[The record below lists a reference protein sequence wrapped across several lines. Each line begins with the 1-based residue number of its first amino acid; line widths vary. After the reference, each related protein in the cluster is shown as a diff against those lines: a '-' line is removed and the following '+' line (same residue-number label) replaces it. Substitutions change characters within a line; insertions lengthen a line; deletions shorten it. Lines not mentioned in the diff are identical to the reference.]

1 MWELQPKT
9 LYTFLSATEKT
20 IKDKPA
26 AVQAFVTANI
36 EATRIMYT
44 DKAKIMPILVKH
56 TGYPEKILS
65 ETFDFLVKNCIWDA
79 NSGLGP
85 ERFNFTANLMAK
97 VGNIKEG
104 KTPKYEDIVDTTF
117 AKEGDRAARRME
129 RPGLPDGG
137 LLGRLQSRTGAALR
151 WRRRAL
157 KSRQRREGKTTMS
170 VAHQVHTG
178 ALADGATGGAA
189 AAEEDAVV
197 GPAGAVSLR
206 LRRADPDRLANR
218 RALHQSD
225 LLHLSDRR
233 SRSPSTTLTVSGELP
248 YFLGQS
254 LEVMVYGLSIAILV
268 GIPLAMAMAR
278 IRWLDW
284 ALDLPI
290 NALYATP
297 WSRVVPL
304 LVLWFGI
311 YLKAKIIV
319 VFLFAVF
326 PVLINTYQG
335 VRECD
340 KNMLEV
346 ARSFRSNEWR
356 VWQDVL
362 LPFAVPYII
371 AGIRLAIGRGLI
383 GMIIA
388 EFYTTIS
395 GLGFMITRYAN
406 MFEMDKTFVPVIV
419 LMVLGVSLTTVLK
432 WVGRRIA
439 PWSHANR

>member
-1 MWELQPKT
+1 
-9 LYTFLSATEKT
+9 
-20 IKDKPA
+20 
-26 AVQAFVTANI
+26 
-36 EATRIMYT
+36 
-44 DKAKIMPILVKH
+44 
-56 TGYPEKILS
+56 
-65 ETFDFLVKNCIWDA
+65 
-79 NSGLGP
+79 
-85 ERFNFTANLMAK
+85 
-97 VGNIKEG
+97 
-104 KTPKYEDIVDTTF
+104 
-117 AKEGDRAARRME
+117 
-129 RPGLPDGG
+129 
-137 LLGRLQSRTGAALR
+137 
-151 WRRRAL
+151 
-157 KSRQRREGKTTMS
+157 MS
-170 VAHQVHTG
+170 VANQVHTG
-178 ALADGATGGAA
+178 QLADHAPRAA
-189 AAEEDAVV
+189 ATNTSWWERPALFRYGFVLLILIVWQIV
-197 GPAGAVSLR
+197 GPFINPIFFTYPTKIAEAFY
-206 LRRADPDRLANR
+206 
-218 RALHQSD
+218 
-225 LLHLSDRR
+225 
-233 SRSPSTTLTVSGELP
+233 TTTISGELP

-254 LEVMVYGLSIAILV
+254 LEVMIYGLTIALIV
-268 GIPLAMAMAR
+268 GIPLGIAMAR

-297 WSRVVPL
+297 LVAVVPL

-346 ARSFRSNEWR
+346 AHSFRSSEWR

-406 MFEMDKTFVPVIV
+406 VFEMDKTFVPVIV
-419 LMVLGVSLTTVLK
+419 LMVLGVSLTSLLK

-439 PWSHANR
+439 PWSAANR

>member
-1 MWELQPKT
+1 VAPVAQGCR
-9 LYTFLSATEKT
+9 
-20 IKDKPA
+20 D
-26 AVQAFVTANI
+26 Q
-36 EATRIMYT
+36 
-44 DKAKIMPILVKH
+44 
-56 TGYPEKILS
+56 EKI
-65 ETFDFLVKNCIWDA
+65 K
-79 NSGLGP
+79 
-85 ERFNFTANLMAK
+85 
-97 VGNIKEG
+97 
-104 KTPKYEDIVDTTF
+104 
-117 AKEGDRAARRME
+117 
-129 RPGLPDGG
+129 
-137 LLGRLQSRTGAALR
+137 
-151 WRRRAL
+151 
-157 KSRQRREGKTTMS
+157 MS
-170 VAHQVHTG
+170 VANQVHTG
-178 ALADGATGGAA
+178 QLADDAPRAA
-189 AAEEDAVV
+189 ATNSSWWERPALFRYGFVLLILIVWQIV
-197 GPAGAVSLR
+197 GPFINPIFFTYPTKIAEAFY
-206 LRRADPDRLANR
+206 
-218 RALHQSD
+218 
-225 LLHLSDRR
+225 
-233 SRSPSTTLTVSGELP
+233 TTTISGELP

-254 LEVMVYGLSIAILV
+254 LEVMIYGLSIALIV
-268 GIPLAMAMAR
+268 GIPLGIAMAR

-297 WSRVVPL
+297 LVAVVPL

-346 ARSFRSNEWR
+346 AHSFRSSEWR
-356 VWQDVL
+356 VWRDVL

-406 MFEMDKTFVPVIV
+406 VFEMDKTFVPVIV
-419 LMVLGVSLTTVLK
+419 LMVLGVSLTSLLK

-439 PWSHANR
+439 PWSAANR

>member
-1 MWELQPKT
+1 
-9 LYTFLSATEKT
+9 
-20 IKDKPA
+20 
-26 AVQAFVTANI
+26 
-36 EATRIMYT
+36 
-44 DKAKIMPILVKH
+44 
-56 TGYPEKILS
+56 
-65 ETFDFLVKNCIWDA
+65 
-79 NSGLGP
+79 
-85 ERFNFTANLMAK
+85 
-97 VGNIKEG
+97 
-104 KTPKYEDIVDTTF
+104 
-117 AKEGDRAARRME
+117 
-129 RPGLPDGG
+129 
-137 LLGRLQSRTGAALR
+137 
-151 WRRRAL
+151 
-157 KSRQRREGKTTMS
+157 MS
-170 VAHQVHTG
+170 VAHEVRT
-178 ALADGATGGAA
+178 ATVAAGTRPAA
-189 AAEEDAVV
+189 AVVRTPWWEQPALFRYGFVALILIVWQIV
-197 GPAGAVSLR
+197 GPFISPIFFTYPTKIAV
-206 LRRADPDRLANR
+206 AFY
-218 RALHQSD
+218 D
-225 LLHLSDRR
+225 LILN
-233 SRSPSTTLTVSGELP
+233 GELP
-248 YFLGQS
+248 YYLGQS
-254 LEVMVYGLSIAILV
+254 LEVMFYGLSIAVIV
-268 GIPLAMAMAR
+268 GIPLAVAMAR
-278 IRWLDW
+278 VRWLDW

-297 WSRVVPL
+297 LVAVVPL

-388 EFYTTIS
+388 EFYTTIT

-432 WVGRRIA
+432 WVGRRLA